1 MRKTA
6 CTDNEIASF
15 YPKLTE
21 FTRAVA
27 ALVPSGARV
36 SVYARSSWQNMYCAF
51 PKKRKT
57 CSVQQVLSHITV
69 KIPSQIEAFRLCL
82 LRQGCYPDQK
92 ASPAFFG
99 IGMI

>member
-6 CTDNEIASF
+6 CTDNEIALI

-21 FTRAVA
+21 FTRAAA
-27 ALVPSGARV
+27 ALVPSRDRV
-36 SVYARSSWQNMYCAF
+36 SVYARSSWPDMHCAF
-51 PKKRKT
+51 PKKRRS
-57 CSVQQVLSHITV
+57 CSVQQVLSHIAV
-69 KIPSQIEAFRLCL
+69 NIPSQLKAFRLRL
-82 LRQGCYPDQK
+82 LRRGCYPDQK